1 MPFWSH
7 RSLVPLVRRLLPEGE
22 NKLQGVP
29 NSSEGL
35 EDDQA
40 DDEDDD
46 RVWEDGLVDTGLNSM
61 PTFNERLDDDI
72 NLIGSFLDGLEYQ
85 RRFGDVRMLES
96 LERNGAGFFR
106 LAGNCLDRERR
117 LNSSR
122 ASSPTMWEPA
132 TANTMYYRACPR
144 LADRDT

>member
-1 MPFWSH
+1 M
-7 RSLVPLVRRLLPEGE
+7 PLVRSLLPEGE

-61 PTFNERLDDDI
+61 RTFNERLDDDI
-72 NLIGSFLDGLEYQ
+72 NLIRSFLDGLEYQ
-85 RRFGDVRMLES
+85 RRFGDLRMLES

-106 LAGNCLDRERR
+106 LARNCLDRERR

-122 ASSPTMWEPA
+122 ASSPTTWEPA
-132 TANTMYYRACPR
+132 TANAMYYRARPR
-144 LADRDT
+144 SADRDT

>member
-1 MPFWSH
+1 M
-7 RSLVPLVRRLLPEGE
+7 PLVRSLFPEGE

-61 PTFNERLDDDI
+61 RTFNERLDDDI

-85 RRFGDVRMLES
+85 QRFGDLRMLES

-106 LAGNCLDRERR
+106 LARNCLDREHH

-122 ASSPTMWEPA
+122 ALLPTTWEPA
-132 TANTMYYRACPR
+132 TANAMYYRARP
-144 LADRDT
+144 